1 MEWNLLKPVEDK
13 DLFRMKWD
21 YERERT
27 GYADLL
33 DFGTADMDFKSPE
46 PILSALKQVLERGHL
61 GYPMLPDAYYN
72 AIHDWLVRHCAWDVD
87 TYASVEHNVSIYMAV
102 WNALDALTLPGD
114 KVTIF
119 TPVHFCFK
127 RQIQI
132 NGRVA
137 VECPLVEKDG
147 RFTIDPASLE
157 ACLADDTKVLWIC
170 NPHNPVGRAW
180 TPEELQIMADLCV
193 KYDVLILSDDVYCD
207 LLYPGAVYT
216 PIASLSKEVSQRT
229 MTFYSPSKS
238 YNVTGLR
245 HSFTLTENPE
255 FMKRYRE
262 SMDKIDLGYGMTL
275 MGIAATIAAYNECG
289 PWIRELMSLIENNH
303 QMLTER
309 LEDQVPQI
317 RVAKADA
324 TYFAWVDMRSLG
336 IAAAQLAYRIE
347 QEEHMIVEN
356 GLQLGKGGAGFI
368 RINLSTTPD
377 TLEEGIDRL
386 IHFCQNSH

>member
-87 TYASVEHNVSIYMAV
+87 TYASVEHNVGIYMAV

-180 TPEELQIMADLCV
+180 TREELQIMADLCV
-193 KYDVLILSDDVYCD
+193 KYNVLILSDDVYCD
-207 LLYPGAVYT
+207 LLYPGTKYT
-216 PIASLSKEVSQRT
+216 PIASLSKEISQRT
-229 MTFYSPSKS
+229 MTFYSPSKA

-289 PWIRELMSLIENNH
+289 PWVRELMSLIENNY

-309 LEDQVPQI
+309 LEDQMPQI
-317 RVAKADA
+317 QVAKADA
-324 TYFAWVDMRSLG
+324 TYFAWVDMRSLDV
-336 IAAAQLAYRIE
+336 AAAQLAYRIE

-356 GLQLGKGGAGFI
+356 GLQLGKGGGGFI

-377 TLEEGIDRL
+377 ILEEGIDRL
-386 IHFCQNSH
+386 IHFCQNCH